1 VAVVKKLLSKGAD
14 LEAKAADIKDAATDS
29 YNDDE
34 VRITHPCCSQ
44 QYISRLKV

>member
-14 LEAKAADIKDAATDS
+14 LEAKAADIKDAATDF

-34 VRITHPCCSQ
+34 VRITHPYCSQ
-44 QYISRLKV
+44 QKVN